1 MKYENS
7 VTEFLNTQ
15 LVSVQ
20 KRLKK
25 LEILR
30 NRFLQTY
37 PAELIREIPIDEYV
51 VGKGSHTSF
60 CYQLETTLREYGS
73 IKGGS
78 TADKKF
84 GLYYSKEDANYKNLK
99 RWGEDSQTAF
109 SDILIEISKLLEWG
123 QKFDLDTISN
133 SKLSPMFR
141 GKILSVYLPNDYLP
155 IFSVRHVEH
164 FLDKL
169 NVPYS
174 KSSTIEVK
182 RNHLLEF
189 KNSSALSM
197 YDNYVFTQFLYWWC
211 DPSVMENTLNEVEV
225 EHFLNATDI
234 NACYI
239 TEEKLVR
246 HRKLNQKILTD
257 LKKLYDNRCQL
268 CGIQAGIEFGDPIA
282 EAHHIDYFSTSQN
295 NDRNNIIVLCPNCHS
310 ILHRNNPKFD
320 KKSKTYIFKSG
331 QHLPLIHN
339 KHL

>member
-1 MKYENS
+1 MYENS

-15 LVSVQ
+15 LVPVQ

-25 LEILR
+25 LEMLR
-30 NRFLQTY
+30 SKFLQTY
-37 PAELIREIPIDEYV
+37 PAELIREITLDEYV

-84 GLYYSKEDANYKNLK
+84 GLYYSKDDGDYKNLK
-99 RWGEDSQTAF
+99 RWGEDSLTAF
-109 SDILIEISKLLEWG
+109 SDILTEISKLVEWG
-123 QKFDLDTISN
+123 QDLDLDAISS

-155 IFSVRHVEH
+155 IFSTRHVEH

-174 KSSTIEVK
+174 KASTIEAK
-182 RNHLLEF
+182 RNHLLDF
-189 KNSSALSM
+189 KNSSAFSK

-211 DPSVMENTLNEVEV
+211 DPSITENTLSEVEV

-246 HRKLNQKILTD
+246 YRRLNQKILTD

-268 CGIQAGIEFGDPIA
+268 CGTQAGIEFGPPVA
-282 EAHHIDYFSTSQN
+282 EAHHIDYFSKSQN
-295 NDRNNIIVLCPNCHS
+295 NNQNNIIVLCPNCHS
-310 ILHRNNPKFD
+310 ILHRNNPTFD
-320 KKSKTYIFKSG
+320 KKDMSFVFKNG
-331 QHLPLIHN
+331 KRLPLIHN
-339 KHL
+339 EHL